1 MSKNTIS
8 VALSVPIKSG
18 EDKIKTVEIRKPKAG
33 ELRGLKLTD
42 VLTLDVDTINELLPR
57 ISNLSARDIHNL
69 EIDDY
74 TTLSSELL
82 GFFVNAGTG
91 AQTE

>member
-1 MSKNTIS
+1 MSNVIK

-18 EDKIKTVEIRKPKAG
+18 DDKLKTVELRKPKAG
-33 ELRGLKLTD
+33 ELRGLKLSD

-57 ISNLSARDIHNL
+57 ISNLNTRDIHNL
-69 EIDDY
+69 EIEDY

-82 GFFVNAGTG
+82 GFFVNAGNG